1 MRRYLFSVLLLAS
14 SVAACGDSPTTASVA
29 QVAAVSLSQKAF
41 SLVVGQELALA
52 ASVRSAGQQ
61 DVSGAAVQWESL
73 NSAVATVT
81 QAGVVRGVSLGTAQI
96 VARSGGRADT
106 ATVTVVSELTR
117 TFNVSSATACEEPAY
132 RTARQVA
139 SSQRAL
145 IFEDVTNPSGG
156 FTAEEYQEI
165 ATSFDNLIWPVV
177 THNFGEPSDNDRN
190 GRVIILYTRAVNE
203 MTPANSSSVFGGF
216 YYGRDLFPKV
226 ANGRM
231 GACAG
236 SNEAEMFY
244 LLAPD
249 PNGEVNNNKRTK
261 ETVRRSTQGTV
272 AHELQHLI
280 NASRRFFVQLTNTSE
295 ETWLNEGLS
304 HIAEELV
311 FHAAAGTAPLQNLGG
326 SDIRASSQRVDA
338 FNSFSGANF
347 GRYRTYLEAT
357 AGQSPIQSD
366 DDLATRGSAW
376 SFLRYSADRRPGDDR
391 DHWFA
396 LANSSTRGLAN
407 YEAVFGADAVEWLRD
422 WSVSVYADDAA
433 AGVDPR
439 FTIPSWNFRTV
450 YPLITSPA
458 RYPLKVDTLLAAT
471 PRTVAV
477 SAGSAAYLRF
487 AVPAGGTGDVRTS
500 LPATTTEGACT
511 PVTLAVGGVFQGTA
525 SSASALC
532 VGEGE
537 YTLIPFFASRT
548 GSASTQMTVVATGVT
563 VPMGPPSPSLAP
575 NVPLFSRTGAGL
587 NEELLEGAAG
597 IEARLRARERR
608 ELTALTP
615 GGIRANASVAADPAA
630 PEVRISLMR
639 TK

>member
-1 MRRYLFSVLLLAS
+1 MRRYLCSVLLLAA
-14 SVAACGDSPTTASVA
+14 AACGDSPTSTSVP
-29 QVAAVSLSQKAF
+29 QVEVVSVSQKAF
-41 SLVVGQELALA
+41 SLTVGQELALSA
-52 ASVRSAGQQ
+52 TARSAGQQ
-61 DVSGAAVQWESL
+61 DVPGAAVQWESL
-73 NSAVATVT
+73 NPAVATVT

-96 VARSGGRADT
+96 VARSSGRADT
-106 ATVTVVSELTR
+106 ATVTVVGEVTR
-117 TFNVSSATACEEPAY
+117 TFNVNSTLGCSEPVY
-132 RTARQVA
+132 KTARQVA
-139 SSQRAL
+139 SGQRAL

-165 ATSFDNLIWPVV
+165 ANSFDNLIWPVV
-177 THNFGEPSDNDRN
+177 THNFGEPSDTDRN

-203 MTPANSSSVFGGF
+203 MTPAGSSSVFGGF
-216 YYGRDLFPKV
+216 YYGRDLYPKV
-226 ANGRM
+226 ANGRL
-231 GACAG
+231 GACAA

-249 PNGEVNNNKRTK
+249 PNGEVNNNKRTR

-280 NASRRFFVQLTNTSE
+280 NASRRLFVQLTNTSE

-311 FHAAAGTAPLQNLGG
+311 FHAAAGTAPLQNLGS
-326 SDIRASSQRVDA
+326 SDIRASTQRVDA

-357 AGQSPIQSD
+357 AGQSLIQTD

-396 LANSSTRGLAN
+396 LVNSTTRGLAN

-439 FTIPSWNFRTV
+439 FTMPSWNFRSV
-450 YPLITSPA
+450 YPLLTSPA
-458 RYPLKVDTLLAAT
+458 RYPLKVDTLLAAA
-471 PRTVAV
+471 PRTIAV
-477 SAGSAAYLRF
+477 SSGSAAYLRF
-487 AVPAGGTGDVRTS
+487 AVPAGGTGDVRTT
-500 LPATTTEGACT
+500 LPGTTAEGACT

-525 SSASALC
+525 AGASALC

-537 YTLIPFFASRT
+537 YTLIPFFGSR
-548 GSASTQMTVVATGVT
+548 ANNAATQMTVVATGVT
-563 VPMGPPSPSLAP
+563 VPVGPPSPSISP
-575 NVPLFSRTGAGL
+575 NVPLFNRTGTGL
-587 NEELLEGAAG
+587 NLELLESSEG
-597 IEARLRARERR
+597 IEARLRSRERR

-615 GGIRANASVAADPAA
+615 GGIRANSSVAEPAA

>member
-1 MRRYLFSVLLLAS
+1 MRRYLCSVLLLAA
-14 SVAACGDSPTTASVA
+14 AACGDSPTSSSAPQAEVVSV
-29 QVAAVSLSQKAF
+29 SQKAF
-41 SLVVGQELALA
+41 SLMVGQELALS
-52 ASVRSAGQQ
+52 ASVRSASQQ
-61 DVSGAAVQWESL
+61 DVPGAAVQWESL
-73 NSAVATVT
+73 NPAVATVT

-96 VARSGGRADT
+96 VARSGARADT
-106 ATVTVVSELTR
+106 ATVTVGNELTR
-117 TFNVSSATACEEPAY
+117 TFNVNSAMACDSPTY
-132 RTARQVA
+132 KTARQVA

-165 ATSFDNLIWPVV
+165 ANSFDNLIWPVV

-216 YYGRDLFPKV
+216 YYGRDLYPRV
-226 ANGRM
+226 ANGRL
-231 GACAG
+231 GACKG

-280 NASRRFFVQLTNTSE
+280 NASRRLFVQLTNSSE

-311 FHAAAGTAPLQNLGG
+311 FHAAAGTAPLQNLGA
-326 SDIRASSQRVDA
+326 SDIRASTQRVDA

-347 GRYRTYLEAT
+347 GRFRNYLEST
-357 AGQSPIQSD
+357 AGQSPIQTD

-396 LANSSTRGLAN
+396 LVNSSTRGLAN
-407 YEAVFGADAVEWLRD
+407 YEAVFGVDAVEWLRD

-439 FTIPSWNFRTV
+439 FTMPSWNFRSV
-450 YPLITSPA
+450 YPIITSPA
-458 RYPLKVDTLLAAT
+458 RYPLRVDTLLAAT
-471 PRTVAV
+471 PRTFSV

-500 LPATTTEGACT
+500 LPGTTNEGACT
-511 PVTLAVGGVFQGTA
+511 PVALGVGGVFQGTA
-525 SSASALC
+525 ASASALC

-537 YTLIPFFASRT
+537 YTLMPFFGSR
-548 GSASTQMTVVATGVT
+548 ANNAATQMTVVATGVT
-563 VPMGPPSPSLAP
+563 VPVGPPSPSISP
-575 NVPLFSRTGAGL
+575 NVPLFNRTGTGL
-587 NEELLEGAAG
+587 NPELLESSTG

-615 GGIRANASVAADPAA
+615 GGVRANASVAEPAA